1 MAPVHLFDN
10 FLTRGGVSYTKHK
23 TVLAAGSWEWVSSCR
38 GRLRDRVSMGG
49 LNVWWETLNQEVMR
63 LFRAGHYDRA
73 VVLAQKALQVA
84 EQNVGPDH
92 PHVAASLYNLALLY
106 QDQGAYAQAEPLYKR
121 SLAIREKAL
130 GPDHPDVAASLEN
143 LAVLY
148 LATDRGSEAL
158 ALSQRA
164 AKIRA
169 MKR

>member
-1 MAPVHLFDN
+1 
-10 FLTRGGVSYTKHK
+10 
-23 TVLAAGSWEWVSSCR
+23 
-38 GRLRDRVSMGG
+38 
-49 LNVWWETLNQEVMR
+49 MR

-84 EQNVGPDH
+84 EQNV
-92 PHVAASLYNLALLY
+92 
-106 QDQGAYAQAEPLYKR
+106 
-121 SLAIREKAL
+121 